1 MREIFV
7 VLVGIVIGMLAGCRT
22 SATSPCSHTRS
33 GQDHVAQIL
42 ALSNQVNRL
51 SQRIETMEQDW
62 KELKPDIQ
70 SVQQLMNEMRY
81 APVVHEELIGV
92 STNKHGKE

>member
-1 MREIFV
+1 
-7 VLVGIVIGMLAGCRT
+7 
-22 SATSPCSHTRS
+22 
-33 GQDHVAQIL
+33 
-42 ALSNQVNRL
+42 
-51 SQRIETMEQDW
+51 MEQDW